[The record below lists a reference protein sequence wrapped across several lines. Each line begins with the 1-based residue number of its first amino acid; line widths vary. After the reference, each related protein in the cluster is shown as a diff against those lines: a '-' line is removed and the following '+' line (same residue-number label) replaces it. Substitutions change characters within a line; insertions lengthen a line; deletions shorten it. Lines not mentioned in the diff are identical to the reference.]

1 MKGRFCKMKRKEPY
15 ATQEEYSQRV
25 VKYSDAPLMQL
36 NPGAKNYIVSS
47 ERMTVSFVTLE
58 SNIRIT
64 PHRHE
69 PEQIV
74 IVNDGA
80 CDFVVD
86 GKLYH
91 LEEGDVLLIP
101 SNVEHGNY
109 SSERGLHMIEVFS
122 PPRYDLVEK
131 LQALQ
136 KGLKT

>member
-1 MKGRFCKMKRKEPY
+1 MEKKEPN
-15 ATQEEYSQRV
+15 ATQQEYNKRV
-25 VKYSDAPLMQL
+25 IHYRNTPRLELAA
-36 NPGAKNYIVSS
+36 GAKNYIVST
-47 ERMTVSFVTLE
+47 ERPTVSFVILDP
-58 SNIRIT
+58 NIRIV
-64 PHRHE
+64 PHCHE

-91 LEEGDVLLIP
+91 LEEGDVLTIP

-109 SSERGLHMIEVFS
+109 SSERGLRMIEVFT

-131 LQALQ
+131 QQAL
-136 KGLKT
+136 KRGLKT

>member
-1 MKGRFCKMKRKEPY
+1 MEKKEPY
-15 ATQEEYSQRV
+15 ATQKEYNKRV
-25 VKYSDAPLMQL
+25 VKYSDTPLMQL

-58 SNIRIT
+58 PNIRIT

-80 CDFVVD
+80 CDFMVD

-109 SSERGLHMIEVFS
+109 SSDRGLRMIEVFS
-122 PPRYDLVEK
+122 PPRADLVAE
-131 LQALQ
+131 Q
-136 KGLKT
+136 KAVQKALKT